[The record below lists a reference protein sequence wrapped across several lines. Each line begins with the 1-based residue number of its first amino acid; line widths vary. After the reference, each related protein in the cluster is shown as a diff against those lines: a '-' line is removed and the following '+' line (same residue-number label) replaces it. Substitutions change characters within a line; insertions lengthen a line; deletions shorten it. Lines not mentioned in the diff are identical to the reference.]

1 MKRQRALHF
10 VVSAT
15 IALSIGDCSVI
26 AASSSGGGSS
36 SSSLNSVAAGRRP
49 ISSRAKFSPS
59 STTKTATLGRDGL
72 RSSNDGSG
80 RDNSSSS
87 SSRRRAVDI
96 LNLDIDDDD
105 SDQLLRGG
113 YSPGDLGDDD
123 DDAHNSPLRE
133 LEDFDYETGEGG
145 MIDNDDDFDMD
156 GLLDL
161 DDGDEGDLFSPSSN
175 GQGKDDDSDNEYG
188 QGSEKGALYDAYN
201 LLHSLA
207 QVRSIFVNDHCFFVG
222 HLEFCSFR
230 IATLTLL
237 ILMKHR
243 HLLYPHLH
251 FYTGLSKAI

>member
-1 MKRQRALHF
+1 MKRQRALNLM
-10 VVSAT
+10 VSAT

-26 AASSSGGGSS
+26 AASSSGGGSTSSSS
-36 SSSLNSVAAGRRP
+36 SSSLNSAAGGRRP

-72 RSSNDGSG
+72 RSNNNGG
-80 RDNSSSS
+80 RYNSSSS

-105 SDQLLRGG
+105 SEQLPRGG

-123 DDAHNSPLRE
+123 DAKYPLRE
-133 LEDFDYETGEGG
+133 LEDFDYETGGGGG
-145 MIDNDDDFDMD
+145 MMDNDDDFDMD

-161 DDGDEGDLFSPSSN
+161 DDGDDEEFSLPSSD
-175 GQGKDDDSDNEYG
+175 QGKEDDSDNEYG

-207 QVRSIFVNDHCFFVG
+207 QVRFYFVVIVLSSSCTC
-222 HLEFCSFR
+222 EFCSFR
-230 IATLTLL
+230 NLL
-237 ILMKHR
+237 GSAHIHETSPFIIYLICISI
-243 HLLYPHLH
+243 
-251 FYTGLSKAI
+251 GLSKAI